1 MAYVYLTPF
10 DKNSQIFF
18 TKIAQKVQII
28 KYNRG
33 MNKICI
39 VEDDESIRELYRYKL
54 VSAGYEVYLAKNGKE
69 ALVVL
74 KKEKPDLILL
84 DIKMPKL
91 PGNEVLKKVRATD
104 WGANI
109 KVIVLTNISKSEA
122 SADFRF
128 LGVSQY
134 IVKAH
139 YTPAQVLKII
149 QQTLNN

>member
-1 MAYVYLTPF
+1 
-10 DKNSQIFF
+10 
-18 TKIAQKVQII
+18 
-28 KYNRG
+28 

-39 VEDDESIRELYRYKL
+39 VEDDDSIRELYRYKL
-54 VSAGYEVYLAKNGKE
+54 TSSGYNVSIAKNGKD

-74 KKEKPDLILL
+74 QKEKPDLILL
-84 DIKMPKL
+84 DIKMPGL
-91 PGNEVLKKVRATD
+91 PGNEVLKKVRATN
-104 WGANI
+104 WGSDI

-128 LGVSQY
+128 LSVSQY

>member
-54 VSAGYEVYLAKNGKE
+54 TSAGYNVCLAKDGKE

-91 PGNEVLKKVRATD
+91 PGNEVLKQVRATD
-104 WGANI
+104 WGAKI

>member
-1 MAYVYLTPF
+1 
-10 DKNSQIFF
+10 
-18 TKIAQKVQII
+18 
-28 KYNRG
+28 

-39 VEDDESIRELYRYKL
+39 VEDDEAIRELYRYKL
-54 VSAGYEVYLAKNGKE
+54 ISAGYNVCLAKDGKE

-91 PGNEVLKKVRATD
+91 PGNEVLKQIRATD
-104 WGANI
+104 WGVNI